1 LTTAARIDGSAIARE
16 VRAEVA
22 RRAARLASAG
32 QVPGLAVILVGDDPA
47 SQVYVRNK
55 VKACA
60 EAGIRSIQENY
71 PADLAEA
78 ALLARIAALNAD
90 DTVHGI
96 LVQMPLPPQISAQRV
111 IEAIAASKDVDG
123 YSVESAG
130 RLLAGLGK
138 LHWLQHRLH
147 EAEEALEEGE
157 ALLRECGDL
166 IELLRLLCTR
176 GHVEL
181 ARDRRDA
188 ARSILAAAA
197 DGATSMGAA
206 PDSVVVQEIE
216 ALRRALA

>member
-1 LTTAARIDGSAIARE
+1 VGSLGDLHLQQMNLDAA
-16 VRAEVA
+16 
-22 RRAARLASAG
+22 AAWY
-32 QVPGLAVILVGDDPA
+32 VDGLARA
-47 SQVYVRNK
+47 
-55 VKACA
+55 
-60 EAGIRSIQENY
+60 RS
-71 PADLAEA
+71 
-78 ALLARIAALNAD
+78 
-90 DTVHGI
+90 VHD
-96 LVQMPLPPQISAQRV
+96 RF
-111 IEAIAASKDVDG
+111 
-123 YSVESAG
+123 SAG

-138 LHWLQHRLH
+138 LHWLQHRLD
-147 EAEEALEEGE
+147 EAEEALDEGE

-206 PDSVVVQEIE
+206 PDSVVAQEIE